1 MRLKKILTHFF
12 ILMALTT
19 NISFISS
26 PNGWELVITIIMNLF
41 ATILKMGEGRVLSNE
56 LMASSLVADL
66 HLIPAGFIY
75 YLGNHEEAVGLAM
88 GALAANV
95 ISIILGI
102 IETILATFTEEEE

>member
-19 NISFISS
+19 NISFIAS
-26 PNGWELVITIIMNLF
+26 PNGYELVITIAMNML
-41 ATILKMGEGRVLSNE
+41 ATILKMGEGKILSNE

-75 YLGNHEEAVGLAM
+75 FLGDTEEAVGLAI
-88 GALAANV
+88 GALAANI
-95 ISIILGI
+95 ISIVIGV
-102 IETILATFTEEEE
+102 IETILVTFTEEEE